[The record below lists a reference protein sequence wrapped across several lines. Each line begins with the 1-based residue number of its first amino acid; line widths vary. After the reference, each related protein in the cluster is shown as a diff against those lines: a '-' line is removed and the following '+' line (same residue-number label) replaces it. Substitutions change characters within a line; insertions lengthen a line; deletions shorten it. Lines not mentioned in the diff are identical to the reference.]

1 MAGKTA
7 MRGPLPTGTMRTM
20 TATPAP
26 NPSPTTPTPTPTPTS
41 TPTPNPAA
49 ARRSIEALALG
60 DAFGERWFPLFR
72 DRRRAY
78 DEIRARAVPE
88 EPRWPWTDDT
98 AMALGVL
105 SALNEHG
112 KIDRT
117 QLAQT
122 LADTFLSDPGRGYGS
137 GMHELLPSLAAAP
150 STWPSATRALFG
162 GQGSLGNGAAMRV
175 APLGAWF
182 SADPDH
188 AAEQARRS
196 AEVTHAHP
204 QGIAGAVA
212 VAVAAAL
219 TARRAPIPDLL
230 RQAADRTPP
239 GPVRDGLTHATELPP
254 ATTPRQA
261 ADLLGSGRSIRADD
275 TVPFALWCAARHQDD
290 LIAALWTTAEGLGD
304 VDTTCAIVG
313 GVVGAATGVSAVPAD
328 WLGRREPLP
337 DWVARMP

>member
-1 MAGKTA
+1 
-7 MRGPLPTGTMRTM
+7 MRTM
-20 TATPAP
+20 TATPTP
-26 NPSPTTPTPTPTPTS
+26 NPS
-41 TPTPNPAA
+41 A

-78 DEIRARAVPE
+78 EEIRARAVPE
-88 EPRWPWTDDT
+88 ESPWPWTDDT

-105 SALNEHG
+105 SVLHDHG
-112 KIDRT
+112 KIDQPR
-117 QLAQT
+117 LAQT

-150 STWPSATRALFG
+150 TSWPSATRALFG
-162 GQGSLGNGAAMRV
+162 GEGSLGNGAAMRV

-182 SADPDH
+182 GADPDR

-212 VAVAAAL
+212 VAVAASL
-219 TARRAPIPDLL
+219 TAGQVQTPERAPDPTPDGSASTPEPALEPTPDLL
-230 RQAADRTPP
+230 ARVADRTPP
-239 GPVRDGLTHATELPP
+239 GPVRDGLIHAIALPP
-254 ATTPRQA
+254 TTTPRHA
-261 ADLLGSGRSIRADD
+261 ADLLGSGRRIRADD

-290 LIAALWTTAEGLGD
+290 LIAALWATAEGLGD

-313 GVVGAATGVSAVPAD
+313 GVVGAGTGVSAAVPAA

-337 DWVARMP
+337 AWVAALS

>member
-1 MAGKTA
+1 M
-7 MRGPLPTGTMRTM
+7 PTM
-20 TATPAP
+20 TATA
-26 NPSPTTPTPTPTPTS
+26 TPTS
-41 TPTPNPAA
+41 TPHPPPNPSA

-88 EPRWPWTDDT
+88 ESPWPWTDDT

-105 SALNEHG
+105 SVLNDHG
-112 KIDRT
+112 KIDQPR
-117 QLAQT
+117 LAQT

-150 STWPSATRALFG
+150 TSWPSATRALFG
-162 GQGSLGNGAAMRV
+162 GEGSLGNGAAMRV

-182 SADPDH
+182 SADPDR

-212 VAVAAAL
+212 VAVAASLTAL
-219 TARRAPIPDLL
+219 TPDALAGTPVGNAGTPDLL
-230 RQAADRTPP
+230 AQVAERTPP
-239 GPVRDGLTHATELPP
+239 GPVHDGIVHAIALPP
-254 ATTPRQA
+254 TTTPRHA
-261 ADLLGSGRSIRADD
+261 ADLLGSGRRIRADD
-275 TVPFALWCAARHQDD
+275 TVPFALWCAARHQND
-290 LIAALWTTAEGLGD
+290 LIAALWATAEGLGD

-313 GVVGAATGVSAVPAD
+313 GVVGAGTGVSAVPAD

-337 DWVARMP
+337 AWVAALP